1 MDKQN
6 RDTFTWKQCHDA
18 FERYPPIGTDAV
30 AVKDGYMS
38 FPEFIEYA
46 YAKAILTDTAG
57 YDLFKSKID
66 PCPVVQLP
74 PPTGPAPS
82 KKALE
87 LQAVRDGIKSAELL
101 QQQATSGSVDMVSM
115 SSSGRQLS
123 GLFGEET
130 PPVGANVV
138 YNDGGLEH
146 GVFSLECWK
155 SRALAAEMKVD
166 TLEDNLVKKDDE
178 VTELKR
184 KLAQCGNAKESFNAS
199 ADLAAINF
207 REFRSACSAPIIE
220 GLKSQ
225 FSSIPKTLE
234 AIKNISAQLTGFRGS
249 SYSGQR
255 FVHQA

>member
-46 YAKAILTDTAG
+46 YEKAILTDTTDTAG

-101 QQQATSGSVDMVSM
+101 QQQATSGS
-115 SSSGRQLS
+115 
-123 GLFGEET
+123 
-130 PPVGANVV
+130 
-138 YNDGGLEH
+138 
-146 GVFSLECWK
+146 
-155 SRALAAEMKVD
+155 LAF
-166 TLEDNLVKKDDE
+166 LV
-178 VTELKR
+178 R
-184 KLAQCGNAKESFNAS
+184 KLLQLVLMLCTMTGVWNM
-199 ADLAAINF
+199 
-207 REFRSACSAPIIE
+207 ACF
-220 GLKSQ
+220 L
-225 FSSIPKTLE
+225 
-234 AIKNISAQLTGFRGS
+234 
-249 SYSGQR
+249 
-255 FVHQA
+255 